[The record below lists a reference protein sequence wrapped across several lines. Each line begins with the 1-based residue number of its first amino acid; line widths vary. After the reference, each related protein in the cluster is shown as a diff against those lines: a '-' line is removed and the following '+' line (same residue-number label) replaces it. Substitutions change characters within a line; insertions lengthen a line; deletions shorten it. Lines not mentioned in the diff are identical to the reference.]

1 MNINELINKY
11 IIEYKYTNKYTN
23 KEIKYIYTKKK
34 IDTIVSL
41 YCNCIRLNPFS
52 KRLGRV

>member
-11 IIEYKYTNKYTN
+11 IIEYKYTN